1 MELFSKGIEI
11 VGDVEKFRIEALEQL
26 ADQMKRAVDELAQRH
41 EIIES
46 YAKILYF
53 TKSYPTLVKNHFG
66 LGVSLRYEPEQVDLL
81 HSLGLQN
88 LLQITT
94 RFIPVFVSVVRK
106 KWRYIKLVSCA
117 SLFIGYGGGSS
128 ARTK

>member
-1 MELFSKGIEI
+1 MTDRPKHAATELFCSYQFERLGPRAKYLELFSKGIEV

-26 ADQMKRAVDELAQRH
+26 ADQMKHAVDELAQRH

-53 TKSYPTLVKNHFG
+53 TKSHPTLVKNHFG

-81 HSLGLQN
+81 HSLGFQTLN
-88 LLQITT
+88 
-94 RFIPVFVSVVRK
+94 VYSDS
-106 KWRYIKLVSCA
+106 IKV
-117 SLFIGYGGGSS
+117 
-128 ARTK
+128 

>member
-1 MELFSKGIEI
+1 MELFSKGIEV

-81 HSLGLQN
+81 HSFGFQTYKYE
-88 LLQITT
+88 LLLL
-94 RFIPVFVSVVRK
+94 K
-106 KWRYIKLVSCA
+106 Y
-117 SLFIGYGGGSS
+117 YSS
-128 ARTK
+128 IQ